1 MCNFCVYFPHPTSG
15 CPSSSILTFCLYTF
29 FFFFSSR
36 RRHTRCSRDWSSDV
50 CFFFSSRRR
59 HTRCSRHWSS
69 DVCSSDLLHLA
80 EAMGIGVTDDEQLVP
95 ALQAHLGAAAQV
107 AHHAGDG
114 MNVDDGRTV
123 NLPEGGRIELLAKL
137 LDGLADQRFLRGG
150 DHAGVLAVGLEIT
163 HVVPGD
169 DAHRRAVRR
178 VDPAQETALRRG

>member
-69 DVCSSDLLHLA
+69 DVCSSDLTARWLRSHGHTVGHAIEATAQFVVLHGEAIAIGMACEARLA
-80 EAMGIGVTDDEQLVP
+80 EALDIAERGTAD
-95 ALQAHLGAAAQV
+95 
-107 AHHAGDG
+107 
-114 MNVDDGRTV
+114 
-123 NLPEGGRIELLAKL
+123 RI
-137 LDGLADQRFLRGG
+137 RS
-150 DHAGVLAVGLEIT
+150 VLE
-163 HVVPGD
+163 
-169 DAHRRAVRR
+169 RSEERR
-178 VDPAQETALRRG
+178 VGKEGRSRWSPYH